1 MGRTVTIIIILA
13 GILLFWLKWPE
24 MNSVEGDLL
33 KANIQHELRQDS
45 ITVAKLL
52 PEVMKKENLEKLASS
67 SFGIEIYKENI
78 LVWWNDVARL
88 TPKIKDSR
96 YLVFHTGVTDVVIRT
111 ELTHYK
117 NVDIL
122 MAKNTGESLTHEHNL
137 SFQGVNYVY
146 QAAAN
151 WRAIAFQG
159 ILLAIWFILLYF
171 LFYKAWQKKSDNRRF
186 LYPVLYMFGS
196 RILFSGGPVLSF
208 FQDIFLCFPLGTSGL
223 LFSPLTFSLDTAL
236 LWLVM
241 YTIPTLKVFKELKVI
256 PFLAAFLLG
265 ALFIYWNVIIRE
277 MVVSDRIFVDVSE
290 ILFFNASSIWV
301 VVFLILHLIAG
312 FSIISWFFS
321 FANEKEPSTSNRYVY
336 FLTGLLGTVPLFIWA
351 DIQVNP
357 VLFGLFLVA
366 LVLIFDVYSE
376 LKEQKLT
383 YMLWWMLLFSGYL
396 AIGFFH
402 YDQMKKQNQRDK
414 FIEKNFYSAV
424 SSDIANA
431 KNVKQKLDTS
441 SIFLKLGSLE
451 FPAKWDK
458 DEILEL
464 FSGLLNLEE
473 NQFDVELFDNNGF
486 SLFSNHF
493 GNYHQVKK
501 RLGIGQTLEGN
512 NLIFHPLHNAYYLQY
527 EILPAQHP
535 DGPWLF
541 VLSLQKKI
549 SDARDDNNFSYAL
562 LKNGQV
568 VEKKFK
574 SNEIPSDRELLKIKS
589 SGIHGNYIYNT
600 RENNLGYSILVF
612 EPKPGLLKPISIF
625 SLLFTFMGLV
635 FIILTWLNT
644 KKSFLPVSMPLKL
657 GIRSS
662 LKTRIQLS
670 IILLIIFSFIVVGAV
685 TAFYFHNL
693 IQANQSAKEREE
705 TQILANSVIQE
716 SRRMNGGKEILAYF
730 YKNLLNL
737 SYVHGKNL
745 QLYDAQGKLLA
756 TSIADPMEYLLP
768 YHDVNGFRQPGSER
782 HTGQQE
788 EHFDYIELWDN
799 AGQKA
804 GYLGIQ
810 HQYSDISSKSI
821 VNFLGTIL
829 NVYIFL
835 FLIGGVIAI
844 TIANSITKPIAILAE
859 KLKEFKLGKSND
871 YLEWQSQ
878 DEIGSLIT
886 EYNNLNVA
894 LTRSAEMLAKTERDM
909 AWREMAKQV
918 AHEIKNPLTPMKLS
932 IQYLEKTAKEDP
944 ERAKEMIPRVANTL
958 IEQIDNLSQIAVEF
972 SNFAAMPQATNE
984 KVALND
990 LVVMIHDLFRKREDM
1005 DITMS
1010 MPIDDL
1016 VVFADKNHLVRILN
1030 NLVKNA
1036 IQAIPDDRRGK
1047 IDIALYKE
1055 QNHAIVRVTDNGAG
1069 IPESMKSKVFAPNF
1083 TTKSSGTGLGLAI
1096 SANMIESFNGKI
1108 YFDSKVNEGTSF
1120 FIRIPLMKL
1129 DDYNSDT
1136 RVSLDDEGEL

>member
-1 MGRTVTIIIILA
+1 MATIQ
-13 GILLFWLKWPE
+13 
-24 MNSVEGDLL
+24 N
-33 KANIQHELRQDS
+33 ELRKDS
-45 ITVAKLL
+45 STVSQFL
-52 PEVMKKENLEKLASS
+52 PEIMKKENLTKLASS

-88 TPKIKDSR
+88 TPKIKDAR

-111 ELTHYK
+111 ELTHFK
-117 NVDIL
+117 NVDFL
-122 MAKNTGESLTHEHNL
+122 VSRNNPEPLAKGNMLN
-137 SFQGVNYVY
+137 FRGVEYFY
-146 QAAAN
+146 QAPAD
-151 WRAIAFQG
+151 WRAMAFES
-159 ILLAIWFILLYF
+159 ILLGLWFLLLCV
-171 LFYKAWQKKSDNRRF
+171 LFYKASHKKSDHS
-186 LYPVLYMFGS
+186 LYIYPALYMLGS
-196 RILFSGGPVLSF
+196 RIVFSSEPVLSF
-208 FQDIFLCFPLGTSGL
+208 FQDIFLCKPFGTSTL

-241 YTIPTLKVFKELKVI
+241 YTIPTTKTLKDLKGI
-256 PFLAAFLLG
+256 PFFAAFLLG
-265 ALFIYWNVIIRE
+265 SLFIYWNVIIRE
-277 MVVSDRIFVDVSE
+277 MVISDRIFVDVSE
-290 ILFFNASSIWV
+290 ILFFNASSIWAV
-301 VVFLILHLIAG
+301 LFLILHLIAG

-336 FLTGLLGTVPLFIWA
+336 FLAGLLSTIPLFIWA
-351 DIQVNP
+351 DIHVNP
-357 VLFGLFLVA
+357 VLFGLFLLA

-402 YDQMKKQNQRDK
+402 YDQMKKLKQRDK
-414 FIEKNFYSAV
+414 FIENHFFSAI
-424 SSDIANA
+424 SSDISNA

-441 SIFLKLGSLE
+441 SIFLKLGHLE

-458 DEILEL
+458 DEIMEL
-464 FSGLLNLEE
+464 FSGLLDLPE
-473 NQFDVELFDNNGF
+473 NQFDVELFDGNGF
-486 SLFSNHF
+486 SLFTNHF

-501 RLGIGQTLEGN
+501 RLGIGQALEGN
-512 NLIFHPLHNAYYLQY
+512 NLIFHPLHNTYYLQY

-541 VLSLQKKI
+541 VLSLQTKQSNA
-549 SDARDDNNFSYAL
+549 SDDSSFSYAL
-562 LKNGQV
+562 LKNGRV

-589 SGIHGNYIYNT
+589 SGIQGHYIYNV
-600 RENNLGYSILVF
+600 RENNLGYAMMVF

-625 SLLFTFMGLV
+625 SLLFSFMGLV
-635 FIILTWLNT
+635 FIVLTWLNT
-644 KKSFLPVSMPLKL
+644 KKSFLPASMPLRL

-716 SRRMNGGKEILAYF
+716 SRRMNEGKEILAYF

-756 TSIADPMEYLLP
+756 TSISDPMEYLLP
-768 YHDVNGFRQPGSER
+768 YHDVNGFRQTGNER
-782 HTGQQE
+782 DTYNQE

-799 AGQKA
+799 SGQKA

-859 KLKEFKLGKSND
+859 KLKDFKLGKSND

-944 ERAKEMIPRVANTL
+944 DRAKEMIPRVANTL

-972 SNFAAMPQATNE
+972 SNFAAMPQASNE

-1005 DITMS
+1005 DITMT

-1047 IDIALYKE
+1047 IDISLYKE

-1069 IPESMKSKVFAPNF
+1069 IPDSMKTKVFAPNF

-1108 YFDSKVNEGTSF
+1108 YFESKVDEGTSF

-1129 DDYNSDT
+1129 EDYSSDT
-1136 RVSLDDEGEL
+1136 RVSLDDE